1 MIIKKILS
9 FAASIISLFIIQLSL
24 LVNSNSEENNS
35 KYFSSDSGI
44 LSLMYHRFNENRYP
58 STNIKMNIFHKQMEI
73 IKDLNYELYNPKFL
87 IKEFDKPKNNKKILI
102 TIDDGFKSFYNE
114 AWPYLKE
121 NKIPFILFVSTEPVG
136 KNGYMNWDEIREI
149 DNSEIGHIGH
159 HSNTHEYLID
169 MNEEEF
175 IKDIETATKIFKDKL
190 GYSPSIF
197 SYPFGEYSLYMK
209 KYISNNF
216 KIAFGQHSGVID
228 INKDKFEL
236 PRFPIN
242 EKYGELKRFKSLIN
256 YNPLEYRT
264 LKPEEKKLNNKDNPP
279 MLIVEFFE
287 KQKNIQNINC
297 YSNDGG
303 NWKKSDLKFKAN
315 IMTINFKEPFVPR
328 RGRINCSLN
337 ENGKWRWFG
346 TQFTIRPN

>member
-9 FAASIISLFIIQLSL
+9 LTASIISLFILQFL
-24 LVNSNSEENNS
+24 LLTNSNSDDNNS
-35 KYFSSDSGI
+35 KYYSNDNGV
-44 LSLMYHRFNENRYP
+44 LSIMYHRFNENKYP
-58 STNIKMNIFHKQMEI
+58 STNIRMEVFIEQMNI
-73 IKDLNYELYNPKFL
+73 IKNLGYDFYDPKLFLN
-87 IKEFDKPKNNKKILI
+87 EFNKSKNKKKILL

-114 AWPYLKE
+114 AWPYLKK

-136 KNGYMNWDEIREI
+136 KNGYMTWDEIKEI
-149 DNSEIGHIGH
+149 EKSKIGYIGH
-159 HSNTHEYLID
+159 HSHTHEYLID
-169 MNEEEF
+169 MTEREF
-175 IKDIETATKIFKDKL
+175 INDIEVASKIFDEKL
-190 GYSPSIF
+190 GFVPAIF

-209 KYISNNF
+209 DYISKNF

-256 YNPLEYRT
+256 YNPLEYKS
-264 LKPEEKKLNNKDNPP
+264 LKPEEKKLNNKNNPP
-279 MLIVEFFE
+279 KLMIEFFDN
-287 KQKNIQNINC
+287 QTNIKNINC

-303 NWKKSDLKFKAN
+303 NWKKSNLKFEKQTL
-315 IMTINFKEPFVPR
+315 IIDFEEKFLPR

-337 ENGKWRWFG
+337 DKGQWRWFG
-346 TQFTIRPN
+346 TQFTIVKN